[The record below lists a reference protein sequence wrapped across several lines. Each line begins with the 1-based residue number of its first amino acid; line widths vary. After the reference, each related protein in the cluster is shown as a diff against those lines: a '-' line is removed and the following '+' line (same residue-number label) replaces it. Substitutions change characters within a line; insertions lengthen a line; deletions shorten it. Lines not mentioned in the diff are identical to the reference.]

1 MSTLTSVDLLEAR
14 RLGDLGFYK
23 DAAKY
28 YAAAEAEH
36 SSPQLSLVLEVSGFN
51 IEQGLV
57 GVVLDRLLA
66 TTDKIDRSQEE
77 PLQLALFDLLW
88 AMVEAQTSVQLTQP
102 LQKAI
107 KVFDEHLRART
118 PTEYDGKRVCAS
130 CSECV
135 YHCGH

>member
-1 MSTLTSVDLLEAR
+1 MSTLISVSLLEAR

-23 DAAKY
+23 DAAKC
-28 YAAAEAEH
+28 YAAADAEH

-57 GVVLDRLLA
+57 GIVLDRLIA

-88 AMVEAQTSVQLTQP
+88 ATVEAQTSVRLTQP
-102 LQKAI
+102 LEKAI
-107 KVFDEHLRART
+107 KVFNEHLRGKT
-118 PTEYDGKRVCAS
+118 PTEYDRERVRAS
-130 CSECV
+130 CFEYV
-135 YHCGH
+135 YQCAH